1 MENLSTALEAVGLE
15 PEDRKTL
22 EALLNVYDGVKKRNE
37 ELRNYYEGDITP
49 PSIGIDNIPTNVT
62 VDMQCDWPRKAVTSV
77 SERARLDCFTFAG
90 NDADPTMSRIAKDN
104 DLVGSYNR
112 HVSSELTQGCMF
124 GTVNGV
130 EGKKGTA
137 AVRFHTA
144 ETAAGIFDVANSRL
158 ASGFAIADMKRTPW
172 SETKAVPVQL
182 NMQVPGAVVMLKQF
196 EYGRWV
202 AEKKEHPLDRPLME
216 LFAFRPTG
224 IKPFGQTRITK
235 TVRNISDE
243 VVRTLQNMA
252 ISAAFYAHPQKYL
265 MGLTEES
272 YDAMVTSKWKMTIDS
287 MLLATRDDD
296 GNVPVFGQLP
306 AVSPQPYIE
315 IIRSYA
321 ALFSGA
327 TGVPLNSLGIVQD
340 NPSSAE
346 AIAAAREDIC
356 IAAQDLIESNS
367 VSLRNVALM
376 AMAVAENKTID
387 ELSDQQKTVMAHF
400 KDPSMP
406 SIVSQADAMVKI
418 ASVDEAFAG
427 TSVFYE
433 QMGFDEATRRRIMSE
448 KVKNENRAA
457 INALFGGGEGQTSNT
472 AQPQEPRNGY
482 TSTFDG
488 STVTSTAG
496 TIIAEDY

>member
-1 MENLSTALEAVGLE
+1 MENLSTALGAVGLE
-15 PEDRKTL
+15 PGDKATL
-22 EALLNVYDGVKKRNE
+22 EALLDVYGKVSKRND
-37 ELRNYYEGDITP
+37 ELRNYYEGDIDP
-49 PSIGIDNIPTNVT
+49 PSIGIDNIPVNVH

-90 NDADPTMSRIAKDN
+90 NESDPTMENIVRDN
-104 DLVGSYNR
+104 DLVGSFNR
-112 HVSSELTQGCMF
+112 HVSSELMQGCMF

-130 EGKKGTA
+130 GKKGTA

-144 ETAAGIFDVANSRL
+144 ETAAGIYDVANSRL
-158 ASGFAIADMKRTPW
+158 ASGFVVADSKRTPW
-172 SETKAVPVQL
+172 SETKPVPVQL
-182 NMQVPGAVVMLKQF
+182 NMHVPGAIVILKQI
-196 EYGRWV
+196 ECGKWEVDR
-202 AEKKEHPLDRPLME
+202 KKTPLDRPLME

-224 IKPFGQTRITK
+224 IKPFGQSRITK

-265 MGLTEES
+265 MGLTDEQ
-272 YDAMVTSKWKMTIDS
+272 YDEMVSSKWKLTIDS
-287 MLLATRDDD
+287 MLLATRDEE
-296 GNVPVFGQLP
+296 GHVPTFGQLP
-306 AVSPQPYIE
+306 AVSPQPYID

-376 AMAVAENKTID
+376 AMAVAEDKTI
-387 ELSDQQKTVMAHF
+387 EQLSDQQKTVMAHF

-418 ASVDEAFAG
+418 AAADPSFAG
-427 TSVFYE
+427 SSVFYE
-433 QMGFDEATRRRIMSE
+433 QMGFDKSQRDRIQSDKNMAASTRAIDEIFRIQE
-448 KVKNENRAA
+448 TPNEPM
-457 INALFGGGEGQTSNT
+457 E
-472 AQPQEPRNGY
+472 
-482 TSTFDG
+482 
-488 STVTSTAG
+488 V
-496 TIIAEDY
+496 

>member
-1 MENLSTALEAVGLE
+1 MDNLKTALRAVGLSS
-15 PEDRKTL
+15 EDRSTL
-22 EALLNVYDGVKKRNE
+22 EALFDVYENVERRNE
-37 ELRNYYEGDITP
+37 KLRGYYEGDIEP
-49 PSIGIDNIPTNVT
+49 KGIGIDNIPIDVH

-90 NDADPTMSRIAKDN
+90 NEADPTMSLIVREN

-112 HVSSELTQGCMF
+112 HVSSELMHGCMF
-124 GTVNGV
+124 GTV
-130 EGKKGTA
+130 GKTESGA

-144 ETAAGIFDVANSRL
+144 ETAAGIWDVANSRL
-158 ASGFAIADMKRTPW
+158 ASGFVIADSRRTPW
-172 SETKAVPVQL
+172 SEKNPVPVQI
-182 NMQVPGAVVMLKQF
+182 NMHVPGAVVIMRQP
-196 EYGRWV
+196 EYGKWV
-202 AEKKEHPLDRPLME
+202 SERVETPLDRPLME

-224 IKPFGQTRITK
+224 VKPFGQTRITK

-252 ISAAFYAHPQKYL
+252 VSAAFYAHPQKYL
-265 MGLTEES
+265 MGLTEEQ
-272 YDAMVTSKWKMTIDS
+272 YDSLVTSKWKLTIDS
-287 MLLATRDDD
+287 MLLGTRDED
-296 GNVPVFGQLP
+296 GNTPVFGQLP
-306 AVSPQPYIE
+306 AVSPQPYID
-315 IIRSYA
+315 IVRSYA

-376 AMAVAENKTID
+376 AMAVAEDKTIE

-418 ASVDEAFAG
+418 AAADPTFAG

-433 QMGFDEATRRRIMSE
+433 QLGFDEATRERVMSE
-448 KVKNENRAA
+448 KTKSANTAA
-457 INALFGGGEGQTSNT
+457 LNALFGEKVND
-472 AQPQEPRNGY
+472 
-482 TSTFDG
+482 DG
-488 STVTSTAG
+488 NASA
-496 TIIAEDY
+496 

>member
-22 EALLNVYDGVKKRNE
+22 EALLNVYDGVKRRNE

-49 PSIGIDNIPTNVT
+49 PSIGIDNIPVNAH

-90 NDADPTMSRIAKDN
+90 NETDPTMNRVAQDN

-112 HVSSELTQGCMF
+112 HVSSELMQGCMF

-158 ASGFAIADMKRTPW
+158 ASGFAIADMKRTLW
-172 SETKAVPVQL
+172 SENKPVPVQL
-182 NMQVPGAVVMLKQF
+182 NMHVPHYIVVLKQL
-196 EYGRWV
+196 EYGQWI
-202 AEKKEHPLDRPLME
+202 AKKMEHPLDRPLME

-252 ISAAFYAHPQKYL
+252 ISSAFYAHPQKYL
-265 MGLTEES
+265 MGLTDEQ
-272 YDAMVTSKWKMTIDS
+272 YDNMVDSKWKLTIDS
-287 MLLATRDDD
+287 MLLSTRDED
-296 GNVPVFGQLP
+296 GHAPTFGQLP
-306 AVSPQPYIE
+306 AVSPQPYID

-376 AMAVAENKTID
+376 AMAVAEDKTID
-387 ELSDQQKTVMAHF
+387 QLSDQQKTVMAHF

-418 ASVDEAFAG
+418 AAADQSFAG

-433 QMGFDEATRRRIMSE
+433 QMGFDEATRRRIMSDKDKIDAKKAVSALLAPK
-448 KVKNENRAA
+448 KVTDDGAD
-457 INALFGGGEGQTSNT
+457 T
-472 AQPQEPRNGY
+472 A
-482 TSTFDG
+482 
-488 STVTSTAG
+488 
-496 TIIAEDY
+496 

>member
-1 MENLSTALEAVGLE
+1 MENLSTALGAVGLA
-15 PEDRKTL
+15 PEDRATL

-37 ELRNYYEGDITP
+37 VLRNYYEGDITP
-49 PSIGIDNIPTNVT
+49 PSIGLDNIPVNVH

-90 NDADPTMSRIAKDN
+90 NEDDPIMKQIALDN
-104 DLVGSYNR
+104 DLAGSYNR
-112 HVSSELTQGCMF
+112 HVSSELMHGCMF

-130 EGKKGTA
+130 GKKGTA

-144 ETAAGIFDVANSRL
+144 ETAAGILDVANNRL
-158 ASGFAIADMKRTPW
+158 GSGLAIADMKRTSW
-172 SETKAVPVQL
+172 SENKPVPVQL
-182 NMQVPGAVVMLKQF
+182 NMHVPHAIVVLTQTD
-196 EYGRWV
+196 YGQWV

-252 ISAAFYAHPQKYL
+252 ISAAFYAHPQKY
-265 MGLTEES
+265 MIGLTDEQ
-272 YDAMVTSKWKMTIDS
+272 YDKMVSSKWQYTIES
-287 MLLATRDDD
+287 MMLGTRDDD
-296 GNVPVFGQLP
+296 GNTPVFGQLP
-306 AVSPQPYIE
+306 AVSPQPYID
-315 IIRSYA
+315 IVRSYA

-367 VSLRNVALM
+367 ISLRNVALM

-387 ELSDQQKTVMAHF
+387 QLSDQQKTVMAHF

-418 ASVDEAFAG
+418 AAADPTFAG
-427 TSVFYE
+427 SSVFYE
-433 QMGFDEATRRRIMSE
+433 QMGFDEATRDRIMSD
-448 KVKNENRAA
+448 KTKAA
-457 INALFGGGEGQTSNT
+457 NTAALNALFGERVKS
-472 AQPQEPRNGY
+472 
-482 TSTFDG
+482 DG
-488 STVTSTAG
+488 NASA
-496 TIIAEDY
+496 

>member
-1 MENLSTALEAVGLE
+1 MNELSTALEAKGLAQ
-15 PEDRKTL
+15 EDRATL
-22 EALLNVYDGVKKRNE
+22 EALLDVHDRVCQRNE

-49 PSIGIDNIPTNVT
+49 PSIGIDNIPANVH

-90 NDADPTMSRIAKDN
+90 NESDPTMTMIVRDN

-112 HVSSELTQGCMF
+112 HVSSELMHGCMF
-124 GTVNGV
+124 GTVN
-130 EGKKGTA
+130 KTA
-137 AVRFHTA
+137 SSASVRFHTA
-144 ETAAGIFDVANSRL
+144 ETAAGIMDVANSRL
-158 ASGFAIADMKRTPW
+158 GSGFVIADMKRTSW
-172 SETKAVPVQL
+172 SEKKPVPVQL
-182 NMQVPGAVVMLKQF
+182 NMHVPYAVVILKQL
-196 EYGRWV
+196 EYGQWV
-202 AEKKEHPLDRPLME
+202 SERVETPLDRPLME

-224 IKPFGQTRITK
+224 VKPFGQTRITK

-252 ISAAFYAHPQKYL
+252 ISSAFYAHPQKYL
-265 MGLTEES
+265 MGLTEEA
-272 YDAMVTSKWKMTIDS
+272 YDKMVTSKWKLTIDS
-287 MLLATRDDD
+287 MLLGTRDDE
-296 GNVPVFGQLP
+296 GNVPTFGQLP
-306 AVSPQPYIE
+306 AVSPQPYID
-315 IIRSYA
+315 IVRSYA

-367 VSLRNVALM
+367 TSLRNVALM
-376 AMAVAENKTID
+376 AMAVAEDKTIE
-387 ELSDQQKTVMAHF
+387 ELTDQQKTVMAHF

-418 ASVDEAFAG
+418 AAADPDFAG

-433 QMGFDEATRRRIMSE
+433 QMGFDEATRDRIKSE
-448 KVKNENRAA
+448 KTKKANTAA
-457 INALFGGGEGQTSNT
+457 INALFGGEVRNDGGDT
-472 AQPQEPRNGY
+472 A
-482 TSTFDG
+482 
-488 STVTSTAG
+488 
-496 TIIAEDY
+496 